1 MPISPNTTKAN
12 VAGSGTVPTSLERI
26 GPSFSPPV
34 PSPPLLG
41 PVPPFPFPPPR
52 PRARAAT
59 TGASPAAP
67 TGPGA
72 TAGATSPQVLPPIG
86 PIPPTTIPPIPPPV
100 TIPPLPTRVPD
111 PLNPV
116 LTKPVSAH
124 RLSRQPCLFDCS
136 LCNCTQASRGPRRTP
151 AGACAVADSVSSI
164 LSECSSEGSHT
175 AVTIPNIARK
185 SMISFSSLSKRA
197 HLICVASIVRQKT
210 KCGKSRQISFGPWQ
224 ARGRRELKKQ
234 SEPVCANYPTTE
246 PSHRRVAVL
255 NTN

>member
-1 MPISPNTTKAN
+1 M
-12 VAGSGTVPTSLERI
+12 AGSGTVPTSVGGI
-26 GPSFSPPV
+26 GPSFSLPV

-41 PVPPFPFPPPR
+41 PVPPSPSPPSGPTPGLPLLPEPPP
-52 PRARAAT
+52 P
-59 TGASPAAP
+59 
-67 TGPGA
+67 GPPPPPG
-72 TAGATSPQVLPPIG
+72 LPPLTPG
-86 PIPPTTIPPIPPPV
+86 LLPPSGFAPPTTTPPIPPPV
-100 TIPPLPTRVPD
+100 PIPPLLNRVPG

-151 AGACAVADSVSSI
+151 AGACAVAASVSWI

-197 HLICVASIVRQKT
+197 I
-210 KCGKSRQISFGPWQ
+210 
-224 ARGRRELKKQ
+224 
-234 SEPVCANYPTTE
+234 
-246 PSHRRVAVL
+246 
-255 NTN
+255 